1 MTHGRKAQ
9 RILKPRKGRIIPK
22 RDHGKNIKKRD
33 PQIPSSANKKKRRLG
48 QIGRKKTGKEKNKE
62 RKRPFM
68 AQTAE
73 GPRETRTGKKEWQR
87 MTFKNGRTGF
97 RPNRKE
103 RNTPEMRIPRKAYLS
118 TSQRGWPA
126 RSFRRN
132 QNQEKERARKKGKKH
147 KKKEK
152 KLSKKNHQKNPS
164 RKKNIKGRTKYC
176 LPISCKR
183 PLLHILGFNGNQ
195 TLQVL
200 KAEIAIQDCNF

>member
-1 MTHGRKAQ
+1 MAHGRKAQ
-9 RILKPRKGRIIPK
+9 RILKPRKGRIISK

-33 PQIPSSANKKKRRLG
+33 PQIPSSTNKKKRRLG

-68 AQTAE
+68 AQTAK

-103 RNTPEMRIPRKAYLS
+103 RNTPEMRIPRRAYLS

-132 QNQEKERARKKGKKH
+132 QNQEKERVRENGKETYRGDRDRTCSVCKVTKQGNPGRPEKLHYKRRGRAVKKAARKKGKKH
-147 KKKEK
+147 KKKREE
-152 KLSKKNHQKNPS
+152 
-164 RKKNIKGRTKYC
+164 
-176 LPISCKR
+176 
-183 PLLHILGFNGNQ
+183 
-195 TLQVL
+195 TL
-200 KAEIAIQDCNF
+200 